1 MSELK
6 DYDIMD
12 IEAMDDERLEKSSS
26 GKIFVTRVYIKDEVD
41 AVLSEKDKEI
51 AKLKEE
57 RRWRKCSEEMP
68 PTDGSYMCA
77 YKNKDDGVLGVDEA
91 VWDGEKWSYKFDFWE
106 DIIYWQFKPKAPE
119 ADK

>member
-6 DYDIMD
+6 VRPYTMLPSGQCYDKS
-12 IEAMDDERLEKSSS
+12 EADKV
-26 GKIFVTRVYIKDEVD
+26 I
-41 AVLSEKDKEI
+41 AEKDAEI

-57 RRWRKCSEEMP
+57 RRWRKYSEELP
-68 PTDGSYMCA
+68 PKDGSYMCA
-77 YKNKDDGVLGVDEA
+77 YKNKNKEDGVLFVDEA

-119 ADK
+119 ETK

>member
-6 DYDIMD
+6 AYDLVDIQDYRG
-12 IEAMDDERLEKSSS
+12 E
-26 GKIFVTRVYIKDEVD
+26 VYIKYEAGKVI
-41 AVLSEKDKEI
+41 AEKDKEI

-77 YKNKDDGVLGVDEA
+77 YKNKNKDDGVLFVDEA